1 VTELGALIGKRLPF
15 RIANDFFQKSRSEM
29 SEHLAGNDEAI
40 LKRALG
46 LARDTKYIA
55 VEEGVRHTTANI
67 FRENFGG
74 ANAIIVA
81 DENTYAAAG
90 KDVEAS
96 FVRDSHAALKRFIFG
111 SHVYADD
118 GCVQE
123 LAEVLRGFDGI
134 PVAVGSGTVNDL
146 TKVASHI
153 NNRPYMVVG
162 TAASMD
168 GYSAFG
174 ASITTAGS
182 KDTVDCPG
190 PKAVLADL
198 EVIAN
203 APKVM
208 NAWGYGDLLAKV
220 VAGAD
225 WMLADAA
232 GAEAIIPAAW
242 ELVQDPLRSWV
253 GSPDAIAANE
263 VDALRHLVYG
273 LLMSGL
279 AMQATLSSRPA
290 SGAEHQFS
298 HLWDMQHHTY
308 KGVAPSHGFKVGIG
322 VMASL
327 ALQEYLLS
335 MDLKRFDIEAAVNA
349 WPSLEELESRIRR
362 LFDTEALQRRAIGE
376 TRGKYVSKDVLRLQ
390 LKRVQEDWTALQ
402 TKVRG
407 QLFPFSE
414 LRDMLR
420 RAGCPYD
427 PSQIGISR
435 ARLRLSYEQCCF
447 LRRRFTVLDLLQRLG
462 VFDAALNQLFGPD
475 GPWAP
480 GGEVHA

>member
-1 VTELGALIGKRLPF
+1 
-15 RIANDFFQKSRSEM
+15 M

-96 FVRDSHAALKRFIFG
+96 FGRDSHAALKRFIFG

-322 VMASL
+322 VLASL
-327 ALQEYLLS
+327 ALQEYMLS

>member
-1 VTELGALIGKRLPF
+1 
-15 RIANDFFQKSRSEM
+15 M
-29 SEHLAGNDEAI
+29 SEHLAGKDEAI

-96 FVRDSHAALKRFIFG
+96 FGRDSHAALKRFIFG
-111 SHVYADD
+111 PHVYADD
-118 GCVQE
+118 GCAQE

-322 VMASL
+322 VLASL
-327 ALQEYLLS
+327 ALQEYMLS

>member
-1 VTELGALIGKRLPF
+1 
-15 RIANDFFQKSRSEM
+15 M

-322 VMASL
+322 VLASL